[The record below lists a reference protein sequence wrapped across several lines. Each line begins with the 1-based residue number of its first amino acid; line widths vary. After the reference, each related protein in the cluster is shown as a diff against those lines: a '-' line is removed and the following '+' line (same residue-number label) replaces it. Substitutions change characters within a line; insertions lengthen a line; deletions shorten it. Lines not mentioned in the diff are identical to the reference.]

1 MTWLEARALT
11 GCYGRRR
18 MGILR
23 PVGLALALLVAGL
36 IYAALDPESG
46 IGTWRRLEGEVS
58 LAEARIHHLRL
69 RNARL
74 RGEIRALE
82 EDPAAVESTIREEIG
97 WVRAGETRVWIS
109 SAEPPALP

>member
-1 MTWLEARALT
+1 
-11 GCYGRRR
+11 

-23 PVGLALALLVAGL
+23 PVALALALLLAGL
-36 IYAALDPESG
+36 VYAALDSESG

-82 EDPAAVESTIREEIG
+82 EEDPVALETTIREEIG
-97 WVRAGETRVWIS
+97 WVRAGETRVSIS